1 VAGAIVTGS
10 GDTMLTFVSLSRSSG
25 RVVVLRGTRVSV
37 GSVVA
42 GSVVA
47 GSVEPGSLGGT
58 GRSMTGTDGV
68 GLLPCARTEPTP
80 STDTTMPITSQ
91 TRPDVIAPASQWQR
105 PR

>member
-1 VAGAIVTGS
+1 VEGAIVTGS
-10 GDTMLTFVSLSRSSG
+10 GDTMLTFGSSPPG

-37 GSVVA
+37 GSDVA

-47 GSVEPGSLGGT
+47 GSVEPGSVGSLGGT

-91 TRPDVIAPASQWQR
+91 TRPDVIAPASQ
-105 PR
+105 

>member
-1 VAGAIVTGS
+1 VVGAIVTGS
-10 GDTMLTFVSLSRSSG
+10 GDTMLTFGSSSPG

-37 GSVVA
+37 GSDVA
-42 GSVVA
+42 GPVVA
-47 GSVEPGSLGGT
+47 GSVEPGSVGSLGGT

-91 TRPDVIAPASQWQR
+91 TRPDVIAPASQ
-105 PR
+105 